1 MGKQKNSDGVRYEGM
16 PCVVYDA
23 DGTPV
28 AKFER
33 HPLCPVERYEEFL
46 RVMFGEEEYAEG

>member
-28 AKFER
+28 AKIER
-33 HPLCPVERYEEFL
+33 HSLCPVERYEEFL
-46 RVMFGEEEYAEG
+46 RVMFREEEYAEG